1 MKNKLY
7 LPLLLCA
14 ALFFACTPESGI
26 DLPEDVELIEIC
38 LNAGIDGSKVALDE
52 TLLHPFWQ
60 EGDRLAVFD
69 GSGLREFTLVS
80 GAGSAQAS
88 FSGQVSASAVSL
100 KAVYPYSA
108 AKLEGSTLNYSVPE
122 EQTVSSA
129 GADPQAVV
137 MYSEGRLGEALHFG
151 QCTSMLRFSA
161 PEGVRNLVFRLDE
174 GSVTMNLP
182 GTAGNYAVAINPGSY
197 YGLTLYIVADSGSF
211 IMESSVPFDISKG
224 TSVSLGELA
233 LDTGCVII
241 KTPSELAAFLSST
254 SVSDKSQVLIMNDID
269 MRGTAFEAAS
279 GFGGFLDGNSRQIDI
294 SGGPSPLFGTN
305 AGVVS
310 NLVITGTPSPSSPQG
325 ASLALTNN
333 GRLVSITNKAKISGS
348 SSAALSEP
356 IVLGGITA
364 YNYGSLLNCT
374 NEGEVSFT
382 STSSITGAA
391 LGGIAG
397 YSEGLFDNCSNSG
410 AVRLTAKYGSGMCAI
425 GKIASSAANMGGI
438 VGAAFEGFTARS
450 CTNSGE
456 IVFLNDEVEKC
467 SAIYQRSQIGGI
479 AGSPYGAI
487 TNCTNSGHISIT
499 ATTTTRAA
507 YSANNYIFDVGG
519 ISGGSFHETAD
530 YQAVNDHTSITQCNN
545 QGNIDLVFDCSK
557 SNSPVG
563 GIVGWANGEHKT
575 IACKTSGCTNTGN
588 ITMSGAGKVRIGG
601 IMGGTGSMENCTNK
615 GTIYVRSANS
625 GSAVGGING
634 FHSQDH
640 ILDACINEGDV
651 KSDVPLLGIGGLIGC
666 HGGVNLTSSENCKVL
681 CDIVSG
687 DSGRGSVGMVIGA
700 YNNNTS
706 SVTLGSAEKPIEVK
720 GSVSAGGVTTE
731 LTEKN
736 FRDFLMGTDYV
747 VSVHVIYAYCNTP
760 GPATYA
766 EGTVTFDDNTPAA
779 GISVSDGFSVAVTD
793 SQGKYRLTT
802 REDTW
807 YIFVS
812 LPSNA
817 VIEKRSDGCPAFYQT
832 YSGPGTGYDF
842 TLKKGAVENSF
853 MLFAMADP
861 QSHYQNRGT
870 GKADTDRFN
879 QEAVPAINTQIAA
892 QSLPCYGVTLG
903 DIVYSEGNRD
913 SNPGMVTMRSHFAKI
928 NMPVFQTM
936 GNHDYTYFYSTKPLS
951 TDTRTSTLY
960 LRAQRSFEEVFGP
973 VNFSFNRGDVHV
985 VCMRNIIY
993 DSNTDASS
1001 YHCGYT
1007 DDQWA
1012 WLQADLANVPK
1023 TKMVIL
1029 CGHIPLVSNTGR
1041 EHVSQIL
1048 SLLKQYKSAKIF
1060 SGHTHYKRYAPSVG
1074 GIAEHIHAAVCGQWW
1089 WSNVEGDGAPNGYT
1103 VYKIEG
1109 TSFKDEYSIGMNN
1122 SMNTR
1127 DYQIRVYAG
1136 NTTNGGNYAKF
1147 KWPHD
1152 ASRLMIN
1159 VFNGDSRWKV
1169 QVYENDVLSGTATL
1183 MSYKRQ
1189 TYESVTSGTTYTV
1202 DASSTNDWWAV
1213 GYHIGVRGRGRTS
1226 TSYYTSMFH
1235 MYTYTLKDPSASVK
1249 VVATDP
1255 YGNSY
1260 TCTSVI
1266 TTDCWYPAYMKFGN
1280 VN

>member
-1 MKNKLY
+1 MLV
-7 LPLLLCA
+7 CA
-14 ALFFACTPESGI
+14 ALFYACTPESGN
-26 DLPEDVELIEIC
+26 DVPEDGTLIEVS

-52 TLLHPFWQ
+52 TLLHPSWQ
-60 EGDRLAVFD
+60 EGDRLAVYD
-69 GSGLREFTLVS
+69 GSAIREFTLFS
-80 GAGSAQAS
+80 GAGSSQAT
-88 FSGQVSASAVSL
+88 FSGQISASASNL

-108 AKLEGSTLNYSVPE
+108 AKLEGSKLTYSVPA
-122 EQTVSSA
+122 EQSVSAA
-129 GADPQAVV
+129 GADPQALV
-137 MYSEGRLGEALHFG
+137 MYSEGQLGSALHFS

-197 YGLTLYIVADSGSF
+197 SGLTLYIVADGGSY
-211 IMESSVPFDISKG
+211 IMESSTPFDITTG
-224 TSVSLGELA
+224 LSVSLGELA
-233 LDTGCVII
+233 LDESCVII
-241 KTPSELAAFLSST
+241 KTPAELAAFLKST
-254 SVSDKSQVLIMNDID
+254 SAGDKSRVLILNDID
-269 MRGTAFEAAS
+269 MRGTSFEPAS
-279 GFGGFLDGNSRQIDI
+279 GFGGFLDGNLRQIDI
-294 SGGPSPLFGTN
+294 TGGESPLFGTN
-305 AGVVS
+305 NGIITD
-310 NLVITGTPSPSSPQG
+310 LVLTGTPAPSSGLG
-325 ASLALTNN
+325 ASLSLTNN
-333 GRLVSITNKAKISGS
+333 GRLINVTNKAKISGS
-348 SSAALSEP
+348 ASAPLSDP
-356 IVLGGITA
+356 IVMGGITA
-364 YNYGSLLNCT
+364 YNYGPVVNCT

-391 LGGIAG
+391 LGGVAG
-397 YSEGLFDNCSNSG
+397 YSEGTFDNCSNS
-410 AVRLTAKYGSGMCAI
+410 APVRLVAKYGSGMCAI
-425 GKIASSAANMGGI
+425 GKIASSASNLGGI
-438 VGAAFEGFTARS
+438 AGAAFEGFAARS
-450 CTNSGE
+450 CVNSGE
-456 IVFLNDEVEKC
+456 IVFINDEVDKC
-467 SAIYQRSQIGGI
+467 TSTYQRSQIGGI
-479 AGSPYGAI
+479 AGSPYGD
-487 TNCTNSGHISIT
+487 ISKCSNTGNISVT
-499 ATTTTRAA
+499 ATTATRAA
-507 YSANNYIFDVGG
+507 YTANNYIFDVGG

-530 YQAVNDHTSITQCNN
+530 YQAVNDHTNISQCTNG
-545 QGNIDLVFDCSK
+545 GNIDLVLDCSK

-563 GIVGWANGEHKT
+563 GIVGWGNGEHKT

-588 ITMSGAGKVRIGG
+588 IT
-601 IMGGTGSMENCTNK
+601 
-615 GTIYVRSANS
+615 
-625 GSAVGGING
+625 
-634 FHSQDH
+634 HSQDH

-651 KSDVPLLGIGGLIGC
+651 KSDVALQGGIGGLIGC
-666 HGGVNLTSSENCKVL
+666 HGGVNLATSESCKVL
-681 CDIVSG
+681 CDVVSG
-687 DSGRGSVGMVIGA
+687 DSGRGYVGMVIGA

-706 SVTLGSAEKPIEVK
+706 SVTLGSAQNPIEVK

-731 LTEKN
+731 LTERN
-736 FRDFLMGTDYV
+736 FRDFLMGTNFV
-747 VSVHVIYAYCNTP
+747 ATVHVIYAYCNTP

-766 EGTVTFDDNTPAA
+766 EGTVAFDDNTPAA

-793 SQGKYRLTT
+793 SQGKYRLAT
-802 REDTW
+802 RPDSW

-812 LPSNA
+812 LPSDA

-832 YSGPGTGYDF
+832 YTGPGTDYNF

-879 QEAVPAINTQIAA
+879 QEAVPAINAQIAA

-903 DIVYSEGNRD
+903 DIVYSEGNRN
-913 SNPGMVTMRSHFAKI
+913 SNPGMVTMRSHFAKL

-936 GNHDYTYFYSTKPLS
+936 GNHDYTYFYSTKPLA

-960 LRAQRSFEEVFGP
+960 LRAQRNFEEVFGP

-1029 CGHIPLVSNTGR
+1029 CGHIPLVSNTSR
-1041 EHVSQIL
+1041 EHVSQVL

-1109 TSFKDEYSIGMNN
+1109 TSFKDEYSIGMNT

-1127 DYQIRVYAG
+1127 DYQIRVYQG
-1136 NTTNGGNYAKF
+1136 NITNGGSFAKF
-1147 KWPHD
+1147 KWPHE

-1189 TYESVTSGTTYTV
+1189 TFDSVTSGRSARARAFKQHFVLYQHVPYVHLYAQGPIGKRQGGGHRPLREHLFLHQYRFHRLLVSGLHEIWQCQLTSCSTRSGAKRLLQPQRRGC
-1202 DASSTNDWWAV
+1202 ASGSSL
-1213 GYHIGVRGRGRTS
+1213 Y
-1226 TSYYTSMFH
+1226 
-1235 MYTYTLKDPSASVK
+1235 
-1249 VVATDP
+1249 
-1255 YGNSY
+1255 
-1260 TCTSVI
+1260 C
-1266 TTDCWYPAYMKFGN
+1266 
-1280 VN
+1280 